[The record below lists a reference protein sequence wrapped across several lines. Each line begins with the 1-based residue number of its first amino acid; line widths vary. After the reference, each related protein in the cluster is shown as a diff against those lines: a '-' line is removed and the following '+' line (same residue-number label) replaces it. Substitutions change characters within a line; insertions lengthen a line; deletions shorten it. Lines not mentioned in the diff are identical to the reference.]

1 LSVDSAKPVAASQSD
16 TGTRRRL
23 PPHALPVL
31 GVTAGMT
38 GIYCLVSLT
47 LQHTLV
53 TSSYDMVIFDQAV
66 RSYAHLEPGIS
77 IIKGDHNGFGPNFS
91 VLGDHFSPIIAIL
104 APFYWV
110 DNGPQTLLVAQAVL
124 FALAVPP
131 LWVYT
136 RRAFGGERSGRTAVA
151 AAYCVSVAYALSWPL
166 AQAAIF
172 DFHEVAFAP
181 VLTAVAFER
190 LQAGRW
196 RTALIALGLLL
207 LVKEDMGLFVAGIGL
222 FLVVQDLLMGQ
233 ATVPRQRLLGLILVV
248 AGIIAA
254 LVSVYVLIPAF
265 GGRSNYYWGYGE
277 LGSNASQAA
286 GHIVAHPIDTLH
298 ILVTPGVKVDTYLW
312 LLAPFLFL
320 SLLSPA
326 VLPVV
331 PLLLE
336 RMLNVRFPAWWGL
349 IGQYSAYLV
358 VALVVAAVD
367 GAVRLNRWTR
377 RARQQ
382 QNGGAVPPRVALSCV
397 AAMAVIAVALVPY
410 IPLGRLFTPQ
420 FYHRTP
426 QQAAAVEAAAAVP
439 SGVTVEAVS
448 NVGPQLTS
456 RDTVLLWDG
465 DGASPLYPPW
475 VVASVRWRVWSFS
488 SIAEQ
493 VQRVRLLERHGY
505 RVVFERDGYLVL
517 RAPGVTSSV
526 SGQGGSK

>member
-1 LSVDSAKPVAASQSD
+1 
-16 TGTRRRL
+16 
-23 PPHALPVL
+23 
-31 GVTAGMT
+31 
-38 GIYCLVSLT
+38 
-47 LQHTLV
+47 
-53 TSSYDMVIFDQAV
+53 
-66 RSYAHLEPGIS
+66 
-77 IIKGDHNGFGPNFS
+77 
-91 VLGDHFSPIIAIL
+91 
-104 APFYWV
+104 
-110 DNGPQTLLVAQAVL
+110 
-124 FALAVPP
+124 
-131 LWVYT
+131 
-136 RRAFGGERSGRTAVA
+136 
-151 AAYCVSVAYALSWPL
+151 
-166 AQAAIF
+166 
-172 DFHEVAFAP
+172 
-181 VLTAVAFER
+181 
-190 LQAGRW
+190 
-196 RTALIALGLLL
+196 
-207 LVKEDMGLFVAGIGL
+207 
-222 FLVVQDLLMGQ
+222 
-233 ATVPRQRLLGLILVV
+233 
-248 AGIIAA
+248 
-254 LVSVYVLIPAF
+254 
-265 GGRSNYYWGYGE
+265 
-277 LGSNASQAA
+277 
-286 GHIVAHPIDTLH
+286 
-298 ILVTPGVKVDTYLW
+298 
-312 LLAPFLFL
+312 
-320 SLLSPA
+320 
-326 VLPVV
+326 
-331 PLLLE
+331 
-336 RMLNVRFPAWWGL
+336 MLNVRFPAWWGL

-426 QQAAAVEAAAAVP
+426 QQAAAAEAAAAVP

>member
-1 LSVDSAKPVAASQSD
+1 M
-16 TGTRRRL
+16 RRRL

-31 GVTAGMT
+31 GVTAGMA
-38 GIYCLVSLT
+38 GIYCLLSLT
-47 LQHTLV
+47 LQHNLG
-53 TSSYDMVIFDQAV
+53 TSSYDLVIFDQAV
-66 RSYAHLEPGIS
+66 RSYAHLKPGIS
-77 IIKGDHNGFGPNFS
+77 IIKGDHNGFGPDFS

-104 APFYWV
+104 APFYWLY
-110 DNGPQTLLVAQAVL
+110 NGPQTLLVAQAVL

-131 LWVYT
+131 LWAYT
-136 RRAFGGERSGRTAVA
+136 RRAFGGEGGGRTAVA
-151 AAYCVSVAYALSWPL
+151 AAYFVSVAYALSWPL
-166 AQAAIF
+166 VMAASF

-222 FLVVQDLLMGQ
+222 FLIVQDLLMRQ

-248 AGIIAA
+248 AGVIATV
-254 LVSVYVLIPAF
+254 VSVYVLIPAF
-265 GGRSNYYWGYGE
+265 GGRSDYYWGYGE
-277 LGSNASQAA
+277 LGSNASRAA
-286 GHIVAHPIDTLH
+286 AHIVTHPIGALH

-331 PLLLE
+331 PLILE
-336 RMLNVRFPAWWGL
+336 RMLNVKFPIWWGL
-349 IGQYSAYLV
+349 SEQYNAYLV
-358 VALVVAAVD
+358 VALIVAAVD
-367 GAVRLNRWTR
+367 GALRLDRWIR

-382 QNGGAVPPRVALSCV
+382 QNGGAVPPRVALGCV
-397 AAMAVIAVALVPY
+397 AAMAVIAVALVPHFQ
-410 IPLGRLFTPQ
+410 LGSIFTPQ

-426 QQAAAVEAAAAVP
+426 RQAAGAEAAAAVP
-439 SGVTVEAVS
+439 SGVTVEAMDE
-448 NVGPQLTS
+448 VGPQLTS

-465 DGASPLYPPW
+465 DGTSPLYPPW
-475 VVASVRWRVWSFS
+475 VVASVRWREFTFS
-488 SIAEQ
+488 SITEQ

-505 RVVFERDGYLVL
+505 RVIFDHGGYLVL
-517 RAPGVTSSV
+517 HAPGVTGSV
-526 SGQGGSK
+526 PGKGGST